1 MKYIYI
7 TILLGYLFFP
17 FYNNQQKK
25 ETQFIVAFVQDKY
38 IDKSSEIENGTD
50 KPDFVMGN
58 GPNTTNLIAI
68 FPKKND
74 TITIYKL
81 KEDLKEKPEKFLF
94 WSKKSNNQ
102 SITFYC
108 SEQDDVKVTFT
119 NQSNIIVNNDTYT
132 VNNEYYNFLKQKI
145 FEEKSILDLA
155 FFLKDGYGDYSQT
168 LEPLNKNWRNQKEN
182 NKFRIIKA
190 EIKNRNFQ
198 TDDQFFIYKIN
209 YKYNKNGVLQSVSGE
224 NSFNKIFVKQN
235 NKHIIYTINRSI
247 NERASDNE
255 YLYKNKKTLFD
266 SIMGTR
272 ESFSNATIYYYTKY
286 QSKLK
291 FVSVD
296 KKPKNIDEIFKIL
309 VLTKKELH

>member
-1 MKYIYI
+1 MKYIYV
-7 TILLGYLFFP
+7 TILFCYLLFSSF
-17 FYNNQQKK
+17 NNQSKNG
-25 ETQFIVAFVQDKY
+25 TQFIVAFVQDKH
-38 IDKSSEIENGTD
+38 IDKSSEIENETD
-50 KPDFVMGN
+50 KPDSIMVNDVSTANYIG
-58 GPNTTNLIAI
+58 I

-81 KEDLKEKPEKFLF
+81 KEDLKEKPEKFIF

-108 SEQDDVKVTFT
+108 LGQDDVKVTFA
-119 NQSNIIVNNDTYT
+119 NQNNIIVNNDIYT
-132 VNNEYYNFLKQKI
+132 VNNKYYIFLKQKI
-145 FEEKSILDLA
+145 VIEKSILDLA

-182 NKFRIIKA
+182 NIFKVIKA
-190 EIKNRNFQ
+190 QIKNRNFQ
-198 TDDQFFIYKIN
+198 TDNQYFTYRIN
-209 YKYNKNGVLQSVSGE
+209 YKYNKNGTLLSTSGE
-224 NSFNKIFVKQN
+224 NSFNKNFVKQN
-235 NKHIIYTINRSI
+235 NKHIIYTVNRSI

-266 SIMGTR
+266 SITGTR
-272 ESFSNATIYYYTKY
+272 ENFSNATTHYYTKY

-291 FVSVD
+291 SAIVD

-309 VLTKKELH
+309 ALNTKELR